1 MITPE
6 IERIAKKASI
16 EILYKGDEVIIK
28 NVFDINNKSNIGVL
42 LLLVGGAFLIYIGIV
57 NSGGVVIKSIFVL
70 LGAFMFVAFLWVYI
84 AQFID
89 RVIII
94 NTHIEAVYKLKKTVW
109 RRSGDL
115 IATMKSERVVVK
127 SVLGPESFF
136 RVVHIDIKSGG
147 NETCI
152 FTFQMDNKYAAEAD
166 KLGNE
171 LAQLIN
177 KKPAT

>member
-42 LLLVGGAFLIYIGIV
+42 LLIAGGAFLTYLGIV

-70 LGAFMFVAFLWVYI
+70 LGAFMFVAFLWVFI

-89 RVIII
+89 RVIIA

-109 RRSGDL
+109 ASSGDL
-115 IATMKSERVVVK
+115 SATMKSERVVVK
-127 SVLGPESFF
+127 SVLGPKSIF

-147 NETCI
+147 NNTCV
-152 FTFQMDNKYAAEAD
+152 FTFQMDDKDAAEAD
-166 KLGNE
+166 KLGE
-171 LAQLIN
+171 IITQLIN

>member
-6 IERIAKKASI
+6 IERLAKKASI
-16 EILYKGDEVIIK
+16 QILYKGDEVIIK

-42 LLLVGGAFLIYIGIV
+42 LLLLGGAFLTYIGIV
-57 NSGGVVIKSIFVL
+57 NSGSIVIKSIFVL
-70 LGAFMFVAFLWVYI
+70 LGAFMFVAFLWVFI

-89 RVIII
+89 RIII
-94 NTHIEAVYKLKKTVW
+94 TNTHIEAVYKLKKTVW
-109 RRSGDL
+109 GRSGDL
-115 IATMKSERVVVK
+115 TATMKSERVIVK
-127 SVLGPESFF
+127 TVLGPKSFF

-147 NETCI
+147 NNTRI
-152 FTFQMDNKYAAEAD
+152 FTFQIGNSDASEAD

-177 KKPAT
+177 KS